1 MITEI
6 NICKMQHHV
15 LLQCEIFYHIFYVS
29 QLTVNAYNTTT
40 ITNNFFF
47 FYIVFLFYTVDI

>member
-40 ITNNFFF
+40 ITNNYFFF
-47 FYIVFLFYTVDI
+47 IVFLFYTVDI